1 MNINIP
7 ARYKDL
13 ELKEN
18 DAMVVS
24 LMAMIADEHGFEHAY
39 NICSD
44 DLRKIMN
51 FNGAKVHPSVPS
63 FDTLKKIFKIVYLND
78 NNMTLQFLDHARN
91 KSWYTYSGRGIL
103 RVMQYKLT
111 KPRNQNLWCYLLGM
125 YRASKDL
132 VQDSHKVFE
141 HMDTEYA
148 HTMNRM
154 ESINFR
160 IETTKASYGNT
171 K

>member
-1 MNINIP
+1 MNINLP
-7 ARYKDL
+7 EKYKEL
-13 ELKEN
+13 QLKEN
-18 DAMVVS
+18 EAVLVAF
-24 LMAMIADEHGFEHAY
+24 MAMIADEHGFEHAY
-39 NICSD
+39 NISCA
-44 DLRKIMN
+44 DLRKILN
-51 FNGAKVHPSVPS
+51 YSGAKVHPSVPS
-63 FDTLKKIFKIVYLND
+63 FDTLKKIFKLVYLNED
-78 NNMTLQFLDHARN
+78 NMTLQFLDHARN
-91 KSWYTYSGRGIL
+91 KEWYTYSGRGIL

-148 HTMNRM
+148 HTMNRL

-160 IETTKASYGNT
+160 IE
-171 K
+171 